1 MKVYEFLSFHTDF
14 MKMLNKFGIDINDC
28 KWVELY
34 HEYKKMK
41 EKKHKVVYIVAYLAE
56 KYEICERKVYKVIKS
71 MERDCLVD
79 AVG

>member
-1 MKVYEFLSFHTDF
+1 MKVYEFLSLHKDF
-14 MKMLNKFGIDINDC
+14 LKMLHHLGISLEDG

-34 HEYKKMK
+34 HEYKKLKDM
-41 EKKHKVVYIVAYLAE
+41 EHKMVYIVAFLAE
-56 KYEICERKVYKVIKS
+56 KYEICERKVYKIIKS